1 MRLRP
6 PFIFIPGEAGPAPAA
21 EAAAAAAG
29 PPRPVPAR
37 PRSRGMGGA
46 KRGPGGVVGRLW
58 AGLRRESWTRM
69 GRSWGEGRGEAGR
82 GGRAGQGWGGAG
94 QGAGLEPGAIGC
106 GRGREESEKEPGRS
120 PPGGLFGGRGR
131 GWREDSARNPGDRPW
146 GPRRCWAGPLARPSL
161 PDF

>member
-1 MRLRP
+1 MRLWP

-21 EAAAAAAG
+21 EAAAAAG

-69 GRSWGEGRGEAGR
+69 GRSWGEGRGEGGARRKGGAR
-82 GGRAGQGWGGAG
+82 GGGAG
-94 QGAGLEPGAIGC
+94 KGAGLEPGAIGC
-106 GRGREESEKEPGRS
+106 GRGREESEKEPGR
-120 PPGGLFGGRGR
+120 
-131 GWREDSARNPGDRPW
+131 
-146 GPRRCWAGPLARPSL
+146 
-161 PDF
+161 